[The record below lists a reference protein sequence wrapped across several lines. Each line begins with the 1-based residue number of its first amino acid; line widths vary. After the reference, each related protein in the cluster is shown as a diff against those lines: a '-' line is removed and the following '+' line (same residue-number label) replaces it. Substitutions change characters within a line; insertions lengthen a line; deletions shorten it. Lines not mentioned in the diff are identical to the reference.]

1 MNKTNY
7 ENNDSFETKIGF
19 TDYFI
24 VVLVYIFV

>member
-7 ENNDSFETKIGF
+7 ENNDSFEARIGF

>member
-7 ENNDSFETKIGF
+7 ENNDSFEARIGF

-24 VVLVYIFV
+24 VFLVYIFV